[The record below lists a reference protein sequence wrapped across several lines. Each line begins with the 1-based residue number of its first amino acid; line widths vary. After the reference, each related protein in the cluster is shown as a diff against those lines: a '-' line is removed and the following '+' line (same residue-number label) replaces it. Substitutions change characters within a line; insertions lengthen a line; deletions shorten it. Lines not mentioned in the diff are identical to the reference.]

1 MYSRI
6 YDTNVPYV
14 HCSTETFA
22 TLQCVLAVAL
32 LPVSI
37 NPRPPPVSTSS
48 CNSECFFQYVFIK
61 CCVSPALLG
70 GGSVKV
76 RVKLA
81 HISNADWS
89 RSPKLKCMCE
99 LRLLVK
105 TLTRVS
111 SLRCLF
117 IVPRIVKFC

>member
-48 CNSECFFQYVFIK
+48 CNSECFFQYVLIK
-61 CCVSPALLG
+61 CCVSQALPG
-70 GGSVKV
+70 GGKCQSPSQ
-76 RVKLA
+76 A
-81 HISNADWS
+81 
-89 RSPKLKCMCE
+89 RSHLKC
-99 LRLLVK
+99 RLEPQPETKMHVLVA
-105 TLTRVS
+105 L
-111 SLRCLF
+111 
-117 IVPRIVKFC
+117 IG